1 MSNNQLSFELSNSR
15 WPCGIPKEHRR
26 SWVTKHTLNKWFT
39 VGGLQAASYIAKVEK
54 LGSPIK
60 HRVHSGG
67 TYYRALDVVARA
79 RAECLEIKT
88 AGVALERQNIV
99 ELRRTRRAL
108 EQEVKELETL
118 KSVATHALDSRVLS
132 ESLTGKAMVYASEIV
147 ARSVPYEN
155 QCGIYFLVQ
164 SGRVVYVGQSTQIG
178 TRLSD
183 HAKTKDFDAY
193 TYIACPKNK
202 LDVLESLYIHAL
214 NPKYQG
220 RSGHKGERI
229 AAPYSFE
236 QLSDMGKSV

>member
-1 MSNNQLSFELSNSR
+1 MSNSR

-26 SWVTKHTLNKWFT
+26 SWVTKGVLNKWFT
-39 VGGLQAASYIAKVEK
+39 VGSLQAGSYIAKVEK

-60 HRVHSGG
+60 HRVHNGSKC
-67 TYYRALDVVARA
+67 YRALDVIARA
-79 RAECLEIKT
+79 RAECLEVKP

-99 ELRRTRRAL
+99 ELKRTCIAL

-118 KSVATHALDSRVLS
+118 KSAVTHTLDSSVLS

-155 QCGIYFLVQ
+155 QCGVYFLVA
-164 SGRVVYVGQSTQIG
+164 SERVVYVGQSVQIG

-193 TYIACPKNK
+193 TYIACSKDK

-214 NPKYQG
+214 NPEYQG
-220 RSGHKGERI
+220 RSGYEGGLI

-236 QLSDMGKSV
+236 QLSDMGKPA